1 MAVYKPKGNQE
12 AFLVN
17 PHGKRVG
24 RKKNSW
30 SGQRGKHKRAAQVG
44 WSSRKAGIK
53 GFKSAEGGSFPS
65 NPEGKK
71 KNPLLILGN
80 SKGEAMAKKRNSSKR
95 RSKRRSNPVTHH
107 RRHRRSNPVAR
118 HARRH
123 RNARRRNPVLMGITM
138 GDILAG
144 GASALLTVTL
154 PEWLK
159 TEKPLTRY
167 GVKIGNAIAGKI
179 VLDKMLKTGTGGAY
193 LLVGLGVTAADAA
206 KEFIFKK
213 VELLTH
219 MGPVQIPQGTPL
231 LLAPETKANVQ
242 NAIASAQAQGAAHP
256 AAANP
261 NLQGYLSEMDP
272 NYMMG
277 TMFNQ

>member
-1 MAVYKPKGNQE
+1 MRFYKPKANQE

-24 RKKNSW
+24 RKKARS
-30 SGQRGKHKRAAQVG
+30 K
-44 WSSRKAGIK
+44 KAGTR
-53 GFKSAEGGSFPS
+53 
-65 NPEGKK
+65 KK

-80 SKGEAMAKKRNSSKR
+80 SKGEAMAKSSSKKRSTRKHR
-95 RSKRRSNPVTHH
+95 RHNPVTHH

-118 HARRH
+118 RHTRRH
-123 RNARRRNPVLMGITM
+123 RNYRRRNPVLMGITM

-144 GASALLTVTL
+144 GASALLTVAL

-193 LLVGLGVTAADAA
+193 LMVGLGVTAADAA
-206 KEFIFKK
+206 KEFLFKK

-219 MGPVQIPQGTPL
+219 MGPVQIPQGTPIE
-231 LLAPETKANVQ
+231 LAPETKAN
-242 NAIASAQAQGAAHP
+242 AQAAITAAQGHP
-256 AAANP
+256 AAAKA
-261 NLQGYLSEMDP
+261 NLQGYLGEMDP
-272 NYMMG
+272 GYMMG